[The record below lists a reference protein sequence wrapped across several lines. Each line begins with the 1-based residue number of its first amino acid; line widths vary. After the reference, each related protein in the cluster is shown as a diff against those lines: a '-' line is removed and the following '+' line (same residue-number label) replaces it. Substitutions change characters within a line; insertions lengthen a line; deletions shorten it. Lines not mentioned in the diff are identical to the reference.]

1 VTPVASRPRVQPTR
15 ATRSP
20 RRGAHGRE
28 PTGRLDTGPAKAGVP
43 IDLVELAPQHLVE
56 LAPQHLDD
64 VITGLDGPGSTM
76 RVSRE

>member
-1 VTPVASRPRVQPTR
+1 MTPVASRPRVQPTR

-43 IDLVELAPQHLVE
+43 IDLVELAPQHL
-56 LAPQHLDD
+56 DD